1 MSEPDEQRPAQV
13 EVVIRDERTTQL
25 QVFGRFVWKLLVVI
39 LVTLAAMWVVGQIV
53 RLLLDLP
60 ATGASAG

>member
-60 ATGASAG
+60 VTGASAG

>member
-1 MSEPDEQRPAQV
+1 VSEPDEQRPAQV

-60 ATGASAG
+60 VTGASAG